1 MGNPLQAAG
10 ARNWGNARRHLE
22 AIDKARGEGTDIG
35 IAQSPYTANST
46 FMHVVV
52 PPWYHS
58 RGTDGLLRA
67 LAEER
72 EQVKKDMLT
81 NEGWENISQVM
92 GWENIYVASVASEK
106 NSGAKAKAPWPLAR
120 PSGSPPRTPCWIC

>member
-1 MGNPLQAAG
+1 
-10 ARNWGNARRHLE
+10 
-22 AIDKARGEGTDIG
+22 
-35 IAQSPYTANST
+35 
-46 FMHVVV
+46 MHVVV

-120 PSGSPPRTPCWIC
+120 PSGSPPRTPYWIC